1 MVRVKG
7 MVTVGGNTYRV
18 SKLYRGTYEV
28 VRILDDRR
36 VGTFESSPKLQVT
49 PEGVDPE
56 LLSEI
61 ALLALKQGKL
71 SWVGR
76 AQG

>member
-7 MVTVGGNTYRV
+7 MVTVGGKTYRV
-18 SKLYRGTYEV
+18 SKLYQGRYEV
-28 VRILDDRR
+28 VRILDDCR
-36 VGTFESSPKLQVT
+36 VGTFASSPRLEVM
-49 PEGVDPE
+49 PEGVEPE

-76 AQG
+76 V